1 MIMREGI
8 KENKDNN
15 KIIMNSV
22 FYNEFKYNFAY
33 FAGWADGDGCF
44 HPKINPISYELKI
57 RNEEPVYQLSDLY
70 RSSVRLA
77 PAEKRKWLNESDR
90 RKVTQLHGQRLI
102 HFCKNV
108 APFLIEKQ
116 SVALKALEL
125 KGITD
130 FKCSYME
137 HNKDQFIQYLAG
149 FLEAEGHFQYAPK
162 TYKYSVQVNNYNKNV
177 IEFIVRNL
185 KKYLNT
191 DAHLVVK
198 RMSKM
203 TQGPN
208 GKVSESGGKA
218 YEPNQSETYFTM
230 LSGKKAKPMLEAIL
244 PYMRIDYKIEAANN
258 IIKHDY
264 FKRKNDKN

>member
-8 KENKDNN
+8 RENKENN
-15 KIIMNSV
+15 KIIMNNV
-22 FYNEFKYNFAY
+22 FANEAKYNFAY
-33 FAGWADGDGCF
+33 FAGWADGDGSF
-44 HPKINPISYELKI
+44 HPKSNPITYELKI

-77 PAEKRKWLNESDR
+77 PTEKRKWLNESDR
-90 RKVTQLHGQRLI
+90 RKITQLYGHRFI

-116 SVALKALEL
+116 SIALKALKL

-149 FLEAEGHFQYAPK
+149 FLEAEGHFM
-162 TYKYSVQVNNYNKNV
+162 YKKKISLYGFQVYNYNEDV
-177 IEFIVRNL
+177 IKFIIHNL
-185 KKYLNT
+185 KKYLNIDVGFKIKKVT
-191 DAHLVVK
+191 
-198 RMSKM
+198 KM

-208 GKVSESGGKA
+208 GKVSEVGGKS
-218 YEPNQSETYFTM
+218 YVRGQNQTYGINV
-230 LSGKKAKPMLEAIL
+230 SGKKSKPILEAIL

-264 FKRKNDKN
+264 KN

>member
-8 KENKDNN
+8 KENKDSN
-15 KIIMNSV
+15 KIIMNSI
-22 FYNEFKYNFAY
+22 FANEAKYNFAY

-44 HPKINPISYELKI
+44 SPKDKPASYQLKI

-77 PAEKRKWLNESDR
+77 PAEKREWIKESDR
-90 RKVTQLHGQRLI
+90 RKITELSGQRLI

-149 FLEAEGHFQYAPK
+149 FLEAEGYFM
-162 TYKYSVQVNNYNKNV
+162 YKKKIHSYGVQAYNYNEDV
-177 IEFIVRNL
+177 IKFIIRNL
-185 KKYLNT
+185 KKYFNI
-191 DAHLVVK
+191 DVK
-198 RMSKM
+198 FTIKKVPKM

-208 GKVSESGGKA
+208 GKVSEVGGESYVRRQNQTYGIDISGQK
-218 YEPNQSETYFTM
+218 S
-230 LSGKKAKPMLEAIL
+230 KPILEAIL